1 MNAPDRLALS
11 SALGALSMS
20 YAPVIDRNRRMFG
33 TRLTMLSIRPQ
44 DRLPVGLMLEPLGMF
59 WPETRA
65 PILIAPLDSEFDN
78 SLLDWAAPGN
88 AIIEV
93 PAIALRDPF
102 VQGLVQRARR
112 KGMHLA
118 MRGRPD
124 VPLPPALLDCF
135 DYALI
140 HATEDRRRRRDGTN
154 TPPPPG
160 VTRRVP
166 FIITGEFRHA
176 ELDAA
181 YERGALGSVGVP
193 YDEVRPTIER
203 PPQPC
208 HASVLELLRLAH
220 ERADFD
226 QMETVLRRDAALMF
240 ELLRFVGNSAVV
252 VPNGDGAA
260 KRALVTL
267 GHASVVRWLS
277 RLLRVSDDE
286 GNASPL
292 KHGAIRRA
300 LFLEHLSSCAPVAAG
315 LRDSLYLTG
324 AFSLLDR
331 ATGTPFERLFQHAA
345 LPPPVWQALVERS
358 GPCAPY
364 LALAETVERS
374 DPVTSRRQRESLGIG
389 ALDCNLSLLRALAAA
404 PALGNGACQRS
415 A

>member
-11 SALGALSMS
+11 SVLGALSMS

-33 TRLTMLSIRPQ
+33 TRLTMLSIRPR
-44 DRLPVGLMLEPLGMF
+44 DRLPVGLMLEPLGML
-59 WPETRA
+59 WPETGA
-65 PILIAPLDSEFDN
+65 PILVAPLDGEFDN

-88 AIIEV
+88 AIVEV

-112 KGMHLA
+112 KGIHLA

-124 VPLPPALLDCF
+124 VPLPPALLGCF
-135 DYALI
+135 DYAMI
-140 HATEDRRRRRDGTN
+140 HVTEDRRRRRDGTN
-154 TPPPPG
+154 APPPPG

-203 PPQPC
+203 PPQPG
-208 HASVLELLRLAH
+208 HTSVLELLRLAH

-226 QMETVLRRDAALMF
+226 RMETVVRRDAALMF
-240 ELLRFVGNSAVV
+240 ELLRFVGDSAVV
-252 VPNGDGAA
+252 VPSGEGSA
-260 KRALVTL
+260 KRALVAL
-267 GHASVVRWLS
+267 GHASIIRWLS
-277 RLLRVSDDE
+277 RLLRVSNDE

-292 KHGAIRRA
+292 MHGAIRRA
-300 LFLEHLSSCAPVAAG
+300 LFLEHLSACAAVAD
-315 LRDSLYLTG
+315 LRDSLFLAG

-345 LPPPVWQALVERS
+345 LPPPVRQALVERS

-364 LALAETVERS
+364 LALAEAIERS
-374 DPVTSRRQRESLGIG
+374 DPINSRRHREALGIG

-404 PALGNGACQRS
+404 PAVAHGDDPLTA
-415 A
+415 